1 MICDPHGPQRSFVRS
16 FRRLL
21 GDCCGGQ
28 CFCWSFSSQKQF
40 PCVGRGEIAGGQPVG
55 EGRRRP
61 VYALVEQA
69 AFHSGLA
76 ACVGRLGLSKETG
89 SAGQYR
95 EEASLPVLK
104 WNWSWHG
111 ARGTLSACIKPQ
123 VFCFLAHGRAAK
135 DLNPFQSLVL
145 LGGWALIPITVPW
158 VHWAL
163 DPPVH
168 VEVGLWQ
175 AACWVENWGLSPN
188 ILLAEP
194 SAGLTSCPS
203 SSGRCVLHPRCVKPT
218 SYKDALRRRI
228 VCFCGGEMSVI
239 TWQAAEEKQHCVTS
253 SGREVCWP
261 YTS

>member
-1 MICDPHGPQRSFVRS
+1 MLWRAVLLLEFFLTKTISMCGK
-16 FRRLL
+16 RRDSW
-21 GDCCGGQ
+21 GSTSRGGQ
-28 CFCWSFSSQKQF
+28 KKARLCSGGTGCFSQR
-40 PCVGRGEIAGGQPVG
+40 VGSLRGPVG
-55 EGRRRP
+55 AVKGDRQCRA
-61 VYALVEQA
+61 VQGG
-69 AFHSGLA
+69 SQS
-76 ACVGRLGLSKETG
+76 ACVEMELELARSKRNAFCLYKAP
-89 SAGQYR
+89 S
-95 EEASLPVLK
+95 VLFPG
-104 WNWSWHG
+104 N
-111 ARGTLSACIKPQ
+111 
-123 VFCFLAHGRAAK
+123 GRAAK

-261 YTS
+261 CTS